1 MFLYSFFFFFS
12 SFLRLATDYGGYLF
26 ASYTFIFAHFFYF
39 LIILFIPPS
48 MFVMSSLLG
57 LFGLLSTFV
66 FLLAL
71 VI

>member
-1 MFLYSFFFFFS
+1 MFLYSF
-12 SFLRLATDYGGYLF
+12 SFLRLASDYGGYLF
-26 ASYTFIFAHFFYF
+26 ASYTFIFCHF
-39 LIILFIPPS
+39 LLLLLVILFIPSS
-48 MFVMSSLLG
+48 MFVMPSLLG